1 MPKQRDQDRRR
12 RSESSEDRKEGRESR
27 PRSRSPEESE
37 DEKQKEEDH
46 GKKKP
51 EEEVFE
57 EETES
62 SSTEESSES
71 EDKEKDPEHE
81 PEEAT
86 ASKTSEAAAS
96 KPARA
101 PDSPMSSGSRR
112 RLEEKRADGSKRRL
126 EEKLAKARIAAS
138 QAALQAW
145 AEEEKARKDK
155 KEKKKEKMKK
165 EKKEK
170 KAKKKD
176 KDGEEQEE
184 KEADDKAKE
193 ADERPHDEAKEKK
206 AWDGPKGPPSGQSK
220 KCGVCWR
227 WIQEHAAARRQH
239 KLSVYHRTWKY
250 IGQGL
255 SKEAAAAR
263 AKRRFYEHWQPGKQE
278 ESEEESEVPNWELRR
293 DSSNKNNEGYWEKKY
308 GYGDVRGGSGPSGA
322 KAHAQN
328 EKGRPE
334 QAKTKGS
341 KKRKKPAEGET
352 ISLIETEDDK
362 EDRLPVQLLPRKMP
376 AKAGK
381 TGKDRKSKGSKAK
394 AKRKRQESPPCD
406 WDHVPMPDKKDS
418 EDPEGPDS
426 YGKALT
432 GLFQIACAEL
442 RQRY

>member
-293 DSSNKNNEGYWEKKY
+293 DSSNKNNEAYWEKKY

-352 ISLIETEDDK
+352 ISLMRPRMTKRIDCRCNFCPGRCQLRLARPARTERSRAA
-362 EDRLPVQLLPRKMP
+362 RLRPNESGRSRRRATGTTSQCRTRRIPRIP
-376 AKAGK
+376 KAP
-381 TGKDRKSKGSKAK
+381 TATAR
-394 AKRKRQESPPCD
+394 P
-406 WDHVPMPDKKDS
+406 
-418 EDPEGPDS
+418 
-426 YGKALT
+426 
-432 GLFQIACAEL
+432 
-442 RQRY
+442 

>member
-1 MPKQRDQDRRR
+1 MPKQREQDRRR
-12 RSESSEDRKEGRESR
+12 RSESSEDRKERRDSR
-27 PRSRSPEESE
+27 PRSRSPEESQ
-37 DEKQKEEDH
+37 DQKQKEEDH
-46 GKKKP
+46 GNKKPEEDGKKP
-51 EEEVFE
+51 EEEGDKPFE
-57 EETES
+57 EETEAS
-62 SSTEESSES
+62 SSEASES

-86 ASKTSEAAAS
+86 ASKSSEAAAS
-96 KPARA
+96 KPSWGRSLDEPTA
-101 PDSPMSSGSRR
+101 PDSPMSSASRR
-112 RLEEKRADGSKRRL
+112 RLEEK
-126 EEKLAKARIAAS
+126 LAQARVAAA
-138 QAALQAW
+138 QAALQSW

-155 KEKKKEKMKK
+155 KEKKKQKMEK

-170 KAKKKD
+170 DAKKNEKD
-176 KDGEEQEE
+176 REEQKE

-193 ADERPHDEAKEKK
+193 ADERPHNETKEKK
-206 AWDGPKGPPSGQSK
+206 AWDGPKGPGPSK

-227 WIQEHAAARRQH
+227 WIQEHMAARRQH

-263 AKRRFYEHWQPGKQE
+263 AKRRFHEHWQPGRQE
-278 ESEEESEVPNWELRR
+278 ESEEESEVPKWELRR
-293 DSSNKNNEGYWEKKY
+293 DSSNKGHEGY

-362 EDRLPVQLLPRKMP
+362 EDRKPVRLLPRMIMP

-381 TGKDRKSKGSKAK
+381 TGKDTKSKGSKAK
-394 AKRKRQESPPCD
+394 AKRKRQESPPWD
-406 WDHVPMPDKKDS
+406 WDHVPMPDKKDP

-426 YGKALT
+426 YGKAVT
-432 GLFQIACAEL
+432 TLFQIACGEL